1 MTQVRAVLFDVFGT
15 LVDWRGSL
23 IAELTAFGEKTG
35 RRADWAGLVD
45 AWRGAYQPSMQR
57 VRSGEMPFAT
67 LDALQRASLD
77 HLLEKFAI
85 VGVSAAERDWMVSL
99 WHHLRPW
106 PDSAAGLAALHA
118 KVITGTLSN
127 GHVALLV
134 SLARSGGMRFDVIFG
149 ADIFRHYKPDPETYL
164 GACALLDLPPGA
176 VMLAAAHN
184 SDLAAARACG
194 LKTGFIPR
202 PDEYGPSQARDLR
215 AEADWDVIADSV
227 GALAESIRSSC

>member
-1 MTQVRAVLFDVFGT
+1 MSGVRAVLFDVFGT

-23 IAELTAFGEKTG
+23 IADFTTFGEKTG
-35 RRADWAGLVD
+35 RAGDWAGLVD

-57 VRSGEMPFAT
+57 VRSGAEPFAN
-67 LDALQRASLD
+67 LDTLQRASLD
-77 HLLEKFAI
+77 DLLEKFAI
-85 VGVSAAERDWMVSL
+85 EGVSAAERDWMVSR

-106 PDSAAGLAALHA
+106 PDSAAGLAALRA
-118 KVITGTLSN
+118 KKITGTLSN
-127 GHVALLV
+127 GHVALLI
-134 SLARSGGMRFDVIFG
+134 SLAKTGDMGFDVIFG
-149 ADIFRHYKPDPETYL
+149 ADIFRHYKPDRETYL

-202 PDEYGPSQARDLR
+202 PSEYGPSQQRDLR
-215 AEADWDVIADSV
+215 AEADWDVIAESV
-227 GALAESIRSSC
+227 GALADKIG

>member
-1 MTQVRAVLFDVFGT
+1 MARVRAVLFDVFGT

-23 IAELTAFGEKTG
+23 IAELAAFGGKTG
-35 RRADWAGLVD
+35 RSADWAGLVD

-57 VRSGEMPFAT
+57 VRRGDIAFAT
-67 LDALQRASLD
+67 LDALQRESLD
-77 HLLEKFAI
+77 GLLARFGIPE
-85 VGVSAAERDWMVSL
+85 GGAAERTWMVSL
-99 WHHLRPW
+99 WHRLRPW
-106 PDSAAGLAALHA
+106 PDSAAGIAALRA

-134 SLARSGGMRFDVIFG
+134 SLAKAGGMGFDVIFG

-164 GACALLDLPPGA
+164 GACALLDLAPGE

-184 SDLAAARACG
+184 SDLAAARSCG
-194 LKTGFIPR
+194 LKTGFIRR
-202 PDEYGPSQARDLR
+202 PDEYGPSQNRDLR

-227 GALAESIRSSC
+227 GALAERIG

>member
-1 MTQVRAVLFDVFGT
+1 MSGVRAVLFDVFGT

-23 IAELTAFGEKTG
+23 IADFTTFGEKTG
-35 RRADWAGLVD
+35 RAGDWTGLVD

-57 VRSGEMPFAT
+57 VRSGAEPFAN
-67 LDALQRASLD
+67 LDTLQRASLD
-77 HLLEKFAI
+77 DLLEKFAI
-85 VGVSAAERDWMVSL
+85 EGVSAAERDWMVSR

-106 PDSAAGLAALHA
+106 PDSAAGLAALRA
-118 KVITGTLSN
+118 KKITGTLSN
-127 GHVALLV
+127 GHVALLI
-134 SLARSGGMRFDVIFG
+134 SLAKTGDMGFDVIFG
-149 ADIFRHYKPDPETYL
+149 ADIFRHYKPDRETYL

-202 PDEYGPSQARDLR
+202 PSEYGPSQQRDLR
-215 AEADWDVIADSV
+215 AEADWDVIAESV
-227 GALAESIRSSC
+227 GALADKIG

>member
-1 MTQVRAVLFDVFGT
+1 MRPRAVLFDVFGT

-23 IAELTAFGEKTG
+23 IAELTAFGE
-35 RRADWAGLVD
+35 RSAIAADWAGLVD

-57 VRSGEMPFAT
+57 VRSGEAPFAT
-67 LDALQRASLD
+67 LDALQRESLD
-77 HLLEKFAI
+77 GLLVRFGI
-85 VGVSAAERDWMVSL
+85 PGVEEAERDWMVSL
-99 WHHLRPW
+99 WHRLRPW
-106 PDSAAGLAALHA
+106 PDSVAGLAALRGKA
-118 KVITGTLSN
+118 ITGTLSN

-134 SLARSGGMRFDVIFG
+134 SLAKTGGMSFDVIFG

-164 GACALLDLPPGA
+164 GACALLDLAPGE

-184 SDLAAARACG
+184 ADLAAARSSG

-202 PDEYGPSQARDLR
+202 PDEYGPTQHRDLR

-227 GALAESIRSSC
+227 GALAEKIG